1 MKVLVVDDSRQM
13 RWAIREAIQQHTEW
27 IVCGEAE
34 NGSTAVAMV
43 KSLKPNLVI
52 LDLSMPEMN
61 GLDAARAISAL
72 LPGMPMVMFTMHN
85 SHLLQE
91 KAHKVGI
98 THVFSKEDGLR
109 DHEFEAMQAM
119 LAA

>member
-1 MKVLVVDDSRQM
+1 M
-13 RWAIREAIQQHTEW
+13 
-27 IVCGEAE
+27 
-34 NGSTAVAMV
+34 
-43 KSLKPNLVI
+43 I

-72 LPGMPMVMFTMHN
+72 LPGMGMVMFTMHN
-85 SHLLQE
+85 SQLLEE
-91 KAHKVGI
+91 KAHKAGI